1 MINDIIH
8 HHGNKMEIQPLILLI
23 KRQKV
28 GDGVRERGLRKKQE
42 KIYCLKRY
50 KKKNKLQGLK
60 EKKSEIKNDKEPEEW
75 CPTTA

>member
-50 KKKNKLQGLK
+50 KKKQATRTEG
-60 EKKSEIKNDKEPEEW
+60 KKSEIKK
-75 CPTTA
+75 

>member
-1 MINDIIH
+1 MCHCGDSMINDIIH

-28 GDGVRERGLRKKQE
+28 GDGVRERFEEKTGENILFKKIQ
-42 KIYCLKRY
+42 

-60 EKKSEIKNDKEPEEW
+60 EKKSEIKK
-75 CPTTA
+75 